1 MMETHTGFGGWQGA
15 PQGFGG
21 QGFGQQF
28 GPTPGARLGEFAGQ
42 GGDIADLVRTLV
54 AQRLQTGGG
63 RALNFDIGDLVRAI
77 VAIRMQTGEPLIG
90 GPGPDIGDIVRLVVG
105 ARLRGGMGGQS
116 DVGDLVRGVIGARI
130 QAGGPLLG
138 GESDVGELV
147 RTVVGARLQS
157 GGPLLDIG
165 DLVKAIVLT
174 HAIQART
181 GGGQAFGQGGGQG
194 FGQHMGG
201 FGYTH

>member
-1 MMETHTGFGGWQGA
+1 MMETTPHTGFGGWQG
-15 PQGFGG
+15 
-21 QGFGQQF
+21 GQQAF
-28 GPTPGARLGEFAGQ
+28 GPQSWTGPTPGARLAEFAGQ
-42 GGDIADLVRTLV
+42 GGDVADLVRAIV
-54 AQRLQTGGG
+54 HARLQAGGG
-63 RALNFDIGDLVRAI
+63 RTLNFDIGDLVRAI
-77 VAIRMQTGEPLIG
+77 VAVRMQTGEPLLG
-90 GPGPDIGDIVRLVVG
+90 GPGPDIGDIVRMVVG
-105 ARLRGGMGGQS
+105 ARLRTGGMGGQS

-138 GESDVGELV
+138 GDSDVGELV
-147 RTVVGARLQS
+147 RAVIGARMQS

-181 GGGQAFGQGGGQG
+181 GGQGFGQN

-201 FGYTH
+201 FGFAH